1 VLLQEG
7 ERLRLGGCHRADLLG
22 DLLSRNDLRGVFSHG
37 TQRIIEK
44 AKQTGI
50 ATMATRN
57 HGSPMAFSAPAGEE
71 SSPVLDFGA
80 KMDLSPRD
88 RHRKTIDALAPG
100 LVLRCIGMGEIC
112 QSWGGLLC
120 GLPMNAADGPFDWPG
135 ANQGSMVITFRI
147 DLFIDPAEFRAQM
160 DEYVRAVR
168 ELTPLDGFKAS
179 YMAGGVEAEL
189 ETSYRTE
196 GIPMGVG
203 HRESLE
209 ILAGEIGME
218 VPW

>member
-1 VLLQEG
+1 MSTSSCVSTPSGAWHPLHETLLTQLQMLEPSRRTLSSPVLLQEG

-80 KMDLSPRD
+80 KMDLSPIGIARRSMLLHQD
-88 RHRKTIDALAPG
+88 WCCVVLGWAKSVSPG
-100 LVLRCIGMGEIC
+100 VACCAVC
-112 QSWGGLLC
+112 Q
-120 GLPMNAADGPFDWPG
+120 
-135 ANQGSMVITFRI
+135 
-147 DLFIDPAEFRAQM
+147 
-160 DEYVRAVR
+160 
-168 ELTPLDGFKAS
+168 
-179 YMAGGVEAEL
+179 
-189 ETSYRTE
+189 
-196 GIPMGVG
+196 
-203 HRESLE
+203 
-209 ILAGEIGME
+209 
-218 VPW
+218 